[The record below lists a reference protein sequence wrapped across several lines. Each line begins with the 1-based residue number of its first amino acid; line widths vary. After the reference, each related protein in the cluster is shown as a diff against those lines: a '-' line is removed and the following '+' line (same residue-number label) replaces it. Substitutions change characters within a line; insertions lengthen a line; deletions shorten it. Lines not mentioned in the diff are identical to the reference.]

1 MILVSS
7 CLAGIECRYD
17 GTHRLK
23 EKIRSLVEEKKAV
36 TVCPELLGGF
46 STPRQ
51 SAEIVGGTGK
61 DVLAGDAK
69 VIEKSGR
76 DVTDLYVKGAY
87 KTLEMALKLQVTH
100 VVLKQFSPSCG
111 SKSIYNGTF
120 TGERIQGEGVTS
132 ALLSKA
138 GIIVLSEEDLYYL

>member
-87 KTLEMALKLQVTH
+87 KTLEIALKLQVTH

-120 TGERIQGEGVTS
+120 SGERIQGEGVTS
-132 ALLSKA
+132 ALLRKA
-138 GIIVLSEEDLYYL
+138 GITVLSEEDLYYL